1 VKNLVPSIFF
11 QMSEHQLVLLD
22 AIEKGHTSIVLK
34 LLRNHVSLDR
44 TDICG
49 RTPLMIVCWIFL
61 VLFNRKTID
70 FI

>member
-1 VKNLVPSIFF
+1 
-11 QMSEHQLVLLD
+11 MSEHQLVLLD

-34 LLRNHVSLDR
+34 LLRNHVSLDV

-49 RTPLMIVCWIFL
+49 RTPLMIVCWIF
-61 VLFNRKTID
+61 FS